1 MSQTGCGGPI
11 IMGDHSLKNL
21 LKKIG
26 KGPKLSKDLT
36 REESRDAFAHILSQA
51 ADPAQTGAFL
61 IALRMKGETADELAG
76 CVDALREKSSSLKNH
91 ELPLLLELAPAH
103 DGKTKSLVLAPF
115 IAMTLAKAGVPTL
128 VTGAADV
135 PTKKGVTPR
144 AIFAAMG
151 IPVDDDTRAVS
162 TQLKTKGFAYYDT
175 ARFCPALESLKPL
188 RDALGLRT
196 PLNVAEK
203 LIRPSLATHLC
214 TGVFHGPYLKEMAE
228 AGIKLGVPNLLCLQ
242 VPEGGTDLPL
252 KKRTLYRQVCNGALL
267 EQEEINPLSLG
278 LKRDD
283 EPAFEAPVAASEQVR
298 LIQEGMATPNHP
310 IRDALIYNIAVQL
323 WFTGTSQTLESAIKT
338 ARDLL

>member
-1 MSQTGCGGPI
+1 MSQTGCGGPLI
-11 IMGDHSLKNL
+11 AGDHSLKNL

-26 KGPKLSKDLT
+26 KGPKLSKDLM
-36 REESRDAFAHILSQA
+36 REESRDAFAQILSQA

-76 CVDALREKSSSLKNH
+76 CVAALREKSSLLEQH
-91 ELPLLLELAPAH
+91 GLPLLLELAPAH
-103 DGKTKSLVLAPF
+103 DGKTKSLVLTPF

-128 VTGAADV
+128 VTGASDV
-135 PTKKGVTPR
+135 PTKKGITPR
-144 AIFAAMG
+144 AVFAAMG
-151 IPVDDDTRAVS
+151 IPVDDDAAAVS
-162 TQLKTKGFAYYDT
+162 IRLKTKGFAYYDT

-242 VPEGGTDLPL
+242 APEGGTDLPL
-252 KKRTLYRQVCNGALL
+252 KKRTLCRRSQNSLVL
-267 EQEEINPLSLG
+267 EQFEINPSTYMM
-278 LKRDD
+278 KRDD
-283 EPAFEAPVAASEQVR
+283 EPLFKDPTAADTQ
-298 LIQEGMATPNHP
+298 LQIIQEGISTTSHP
-310 IRDALIYNIAVQL
+310 IRDALIYNVAVQL
-323 WFTGTSQTLESAIKT
+323 WFTEVSKTLESAIET